1 MTLLLLLA
9 RVTVVLAGLIAAA
22 ALLRRASAAA
32 RHRVWSAGLVLTLA
46 LPLLTFVLPGIAVP
60 VPAQWAGMRTAP
72 ASIDGDRRVS
82 LDARAAAT
90 TEGVAAERVPD
101 PATAE
106 TGTGATPL
114 PLTDPRSEP
123 SVPRWTATTI
133 AVIVWLFGAF
143 MGLCA
148 IALSHVRAAR
158 LVRSGQRMT
167 DERWTAQAA
176 ATARAFGLARVPR
189 LVTHPDVAAPMAGG
203 VFRGTVFLP
212 AAAAEWDEDRRQVVL
227 AHEFAHLA
235 ARDPLRLCGARLAL
249 ACYWAHPLAWIAIRQ
264 AAKTRELA
272 CDESVLAAGT
282 QPSTYARVLLEF
294 ASARTPFT
302 PALPMAQRS
311 HLEHRLMTILHSTS
325 RPSATRVGALAIAA
339 VAALTLGAAA
349 AHPFAAPAVTFDA
362 VTFDTAP
369 TDAAPIAADL
379 PAACVQDRMHIF
391 NGSISVN
398 GQRETTM
405 AIGYSESEQLV
416 LRSFDGMRV
425 CFVAGVTR
433 EERDRGGRRPSEVL
447 RSSPRVTIASESGG
461 RVQSLEIE
469 NGRSTFRSN
478 GETRP
483 MDANVEAW
491 RDALMAVID
500 TTWDI
505 GALRGRVSSLRG
517 EISSIRGRESS
528 LRGQISSIQGEES
541 SLRGEISS
549 IEGRESS
556 LRGEISSIRGYESSL
571 RGQISSEQG
580 AISSLEAVRMN
591 ASAAERKRIDD
602 RIAEHRREIRDIE
615 SRIDRYDADA
625 RVAEVEKAIA
635 AWDTKARVAD
645 VERRIDRGD
654 TAARVAQVNKEIASL
669 DVRGKVAAIE
679 REIESLDADRKVA
692 DLERQQDAAV
702 DKLKA
707 AQARIR

>member
-1 MTLLLLLA
+1 
-9 RVTVVLAGLIAAA
+9 
-22 ALLRRASAAA
+22 
-32 RHRVWSAGLVLTLA
+32 VLTLA
-46 LPLLTFVLPGIAVP
+46 LPVLTFVLPGVAVP
-60 VPAQWAGMRTAP
+60 IPARWSRAVETRAPSSSDSPEIGPVEAAGLAP
-72 ASIDGDRRVS
+72 EA
-82 LDARAAAT
+82 
-90 TEGVAAERVPD
+90 
-101 PATAE
+101 ATAE
-106 TGTGATPL
+106 PENPAAVPTLSESRPAL
-114 PLTDPRSEP
+114 SDPRWP
-123 SVPRWTATTI
+123 AAT
-133 AVIVWLFGAF
+133 IVVTLWALGAF
-143 MGLCA
+143 AGLCA
-148 IALSHVRAAR
+148 ILVSHLRAAR
-158 LVRSGQRMT
+158 LVRSGRLMT
-167 DERWTAQAA
+167 DEGWTEQAA
-176 ATARAFGLARVPR
+176 ATARAFGLAHAPR
-189 LVTHPDVAAPMAGG
+189 LVTHRDVAAPMAGG

-212 AAAAEWDEDRRQVVL
+212 EAAAEWDDERRQVVL

-235 ARDPLRLCGARLAL
+235 ARDPLRLCAARLVL
-249 ACYWAHPLAWIAIRQ
+249 ACYWAHPLVWIAIRQ

-282 QPSTYARVLLEF
+282 KPSTYARVLLEF
-294 ASARTPFT
+294 ASAPRVFT

-325 RPSATRVGALAIAA
+325 RPSASRVGALATAA

-362 VTFDTAP
+362 AP
-369 TDAAPIAADL
+369 AAADRLDSAALANIASIPPAPLASSSAARAEAPAGADL

-425 CFVAGVTR
+425 CFVADVTR
-433 EERDRGGRRPSEVL
+433 AERDRGGRRPSDVL
-447 RSSPRVTIASESGG
+447 RSSPRVTIASESNG

-483 MDANVEAW
+483 VDANVEAW
-491 RDALMAVID
+491 RDAMMAVVD

-517 EISSIRGRESS
+517 EISSIHGRESS
-528 LRGQISSIQGEES
+528 LRGQISSIEGEVS

-549 IEGRESS
+549 IQGRESS
-556 LRGEISSIRGYESSL
+556 LRGEISSIRGRESSL

-580 AISSLEAVRMN
+580 AISSLEAVRMD

-602 RIAEHRREIRDIE
+602 RIAEHRREIREIE
-615 SRIDRYDADA
+615 SEIGRYDAEA
-625 RVAEVEKAIA
+625 RVAEVEREIA
-635 AWDTKARVAD
+635 TWNTRARVAD
-645 VERRIDRGD
+645 VERRLDSQA
-654 TAARVAQVNKEIASL
+654 TAARIAEVNKEIASL

-679 REIESLDADRKVA
+679 REIDNLDADRKVA
-692 DLERQQDAAV
+692 DLERQQAAAV
-702 DKLKA
+702 DKLRA